1 MPRAALARAAGPG
14 WQAAVELMLY
24 AVTLLCVQAGLLAP
38 GHYLAGDIAN
48 AGLLVLLVNAG
59 PDPETCATATEA
71 AAVAAMRALAVV
83 ALIAIIGLGLPLHDG
98 SDAAGTLVVA
108 MLVGAAAIW
117 IAPGVGLPRASLLR
131 ARLSTLHLWPAAAGL
146 ALGLVA
152 YLLGASPVWS
162 AGASGARVLVAL
174 VAAVVAAAVE
184 EGVFRGLVQITM
196 QRAAGRVGFVGSVV
210 LFSATYLGTGS
221 AALVL
226 TFALAGLI
234 FADNVA
240 RTGSLVGAGLGHV
253 VLVLAA
259 GALWPAVLGRR
270 HHASLS
276 DLGTTI
282 VLSLAIAVV
291 AALSLRRQLP
301 ADNVSAATGG
311 G

>member
-1 MPRAALARAAGPG
+1 M
-14 WQAAVELMLY
+14 
-24 AVTLLCVQAGLLAP
+24 
-38 GHYLAGDIAN
+38 
-48 AGLLVLLVNAG
+48 
-59 PDPETCATATEA
+59 
-71 AAVAAMRALAVV
+71 
-83 ALIAIIGLGLPLHDG
+83 
-98 SDAAGTLVVA
+98 
-108 MLVGAAAIW
+108 
-117 IAPGVGLPRASLLR
+117 
-131 ARLSTLHLWPAAAGL
+131 
-146 ALGLVA
+146 
-152 YLLGASPVWS
+152 
-162 AGASGARVLVAL
+162 AL